1 MTTLQAIMEIK
12 KMMAMERKELMNQRT
27 AVSKKI
33 AEGADFF
40 TSSKQYTRAEMGK
53 AAEIMKN
60 ASRQLANI
68 DKKIFD
74 IDVIIGTK
82 LEALFSDFEVRVA
95 TAKKMN
101 DMNESIL
108 SSEFIFSLYDDSE
121 KTTIT
126 PEDLWVL
133 KILKPA
139 LKYCNIEIIKS
150 TQEEQS
156 STK

>member
-1 MTTLQAIMEIK
+1 MTTLQAVVEIK
-12 KMMAMERKELMNQRT
+12 RMMAMERKELMTQRA

-60 ASRQLANI
+60 ASKQLATI

-74 IDVIIGTK
+74 LDVIIGTK
-82 LEALFSDFEVRVA
+82 LESLFADFEVRVS

-101 DMNESIL
+101 DMSESVL
-108 SSEFIFSLYDDSE
+108 SSDSIFSLYDDNE
-121 KTTIT
+121 KTVIT
-126 PEDLWVL
+126 PEDLWAL

-139 LKYCNIEIIKS
+139 LKYCNIEIVKDAS
-150 TQEEQS
+150 AEETT
-156 STK
+156 TK

>member
-1 MTTLQAIMEIK
+1 MVTTLQAVVEIK
-12 KMMAMERKELMNQRT
+12 KIMAMERKELMTQRS
-27 AVSKKI
+27 AISKKI

-60 ASRQLANI
+60 ASRQLAVI

-74 IDVIIGTK
+74 LDIIIGTK
-82 LEALFSDFEVRVA
+82 LESLFSDFEVRVT

-101 DMNESIL
+101 DMSETVL
-108 SSEFIFSLYDDSE
+108 SSDAIFSLYTDEE
-121 KTTIT
+121 KATIT
-126 PEDLWVL
+126 PEDLWAL

-139 LKYCNIEIIKS
+139 LKYCNIEIIKDV
-150 TQEEQS
+150 
-156 STK
+156 